1 MKDIFKEG
9 DRVYCVL
16 HGWGEVIYADKDDD
30 FGIHVRFSLTEEE
43 SFTHDGRFYLG
54 EPPILSFTEYTLN
67 GFSQER
73 PEELPKKGQVVWT
86 RGEFPSEWEIGHFF
100 EKKGNEY
107 RTYLSP
113 SLQGW
118 NNKGIEIRTT
128 NPYEDEQD

>member
-1 MKDIFKEG
+1 MKIEINDIFKVN
-9 DRVYCVL
+9 DRVY
-16 HGWGEVIYADKDDD
+16 HHKYGWGTVEATFYGRVMAEFDNTKNVI
-30 FGIHVRFSLTEEE
+30 REL
-43 SFTHDGRFYLG
+43 DGDIKL
-54 EPPILSFTEYTLN
+54 LSFTEYTLE

-113 SLQGW
+113 NFQGWNNRW

-128 NPYEDEQD
+128 NPYEDKQ